1 MTMRP
6 ESVEA
11 AAAGG
16 GTLVSAWNFLLGG
29 ELNVILGSLVAVLSV
44 IVLFQRYLINRRE
57 LKKLNDRT

>member
-1 MTMRP
+1 VTMRP
-6 ESVEA
+6 ESVDA

>member
-6 ESVEA
+6 ESVDA

-16 GTLVSAWNFLLGG
+16 GTLVSAWIFLLGG
-29 ELNVILGSLVAVLSV
+29 ELIVILGSLVAVLAV

>member
-1 MTMRP
+1 MRP
-6 ESVEA
+6 ESVDA

>member
-6 ESVEA
+6 ESVDA

>member
-6 ESVEA
+6 ESVDA

-29 ELNVILGSLVAVLSV
+29 ELNVIFGSLVAVLSV